1 MTLFDDIYGRTFPFA
16 IGFDRTFQ
24 LLERAATTHPSVTY
38 PPYNIVKEDDEN
50 FSIELAVAGFSKK
63 DVSISKEKE
72 SLVIEG
78 KQADSEQEYVHRGL
92 ASREFRRSFTLAD
105 DVEIVGAELKDGIL
119 SIAIERVIP
128 EEDKPQ
134 LIKIK

>member
-24 LLERAATTHPSVTY
+24 LLERAAQAPSVNY
-38 PPYNIVKEDDEN
+38 PPYNIVKVDDEH
-50 FSIELAVAGFSKK
+50 FTIELAVAGFSKK
-63 DVSISKEKE
+63 DISISKEKE
-72 SLVIEG
+72 VLSIEG
-78 KQADSEQEYVHRGL
+78 KSEDTEKEFVHRGL

-105 DVEIVGAELKDGIL
+105 DVEIVGAQLLDGIL
-119 SIAIERVIP
+119 SVDMKRVIP
-128 EEDKPQ
+128 EADKPQ

>member
-24 LLERAATTHPSVTY
+24 LLERASQAPSVNY
-38 PPYNIVKEDDEN
+38 PPYNIVKVDDEH
-50 FSIELAVAGFSKK
+50 FTIELAVAGFSKK
-63 DVSISKEKE
+63 DISISKEKE
-72 SLVIEG
+72 VLSIEG
-78 KQADSEQEYVHRGL
+78 KSEDTEKEFVHRGL

-105 DVEIVGAELKDGIL
+105 DVEIVGAQLLDGIL
-119 SIAIERVIP
+119 SVDMKRVIP
-128 EEDKPQ
+128 EADKPQ

>member
-24 LLERAATTHPSVTY
+24 LLERASQAPSVNY
-38 PPYNIVKEDDEN
+38 PPYNIVKVDDEH

-63 DVSISKEKE
+63 DISISKEKE
-72 SLVIEG
+72 VLSIEG
-78 KQADSEQEYVHRGL
+78 KQEDNDQEYVHRGL
-92 ASREFRRSFTLAD
+92 ASRNFQRSFTLAD
-105 DVEIVGAELKDGIL
+105 DVDIVGAELKDGIL
-119 SIAIERVIP
+119 SVAMERVIP
-128 EEDKPQ
+128 EADKPQ

>member
-1 MTLFDDIYGRTFPFA
+1 MWIRHCGASHHNAD
-16 IGFDRTFQ
+16 
-24 LLERAATTHPSVTY
+24 
-38 PPYNIVKEDDEN
+38 VKSHKKIDDEH
-50 FSIELAVAGFSKK
+50 FTIELAVAGFSKK

-105 DVEIVGAELKDGIL
+105 DVDIVGAELKDGIL
-119 SIAIERVIP
+119 SVAMERVIP
-128 EEDKPQ
+128 EADKPQ